1 MNIKNAITKT
11 YMDFSQKPIW
21 QKILILIFLIGI
33 VWFGLSR
40 LTGTSDSQTQYQT
53 AQAEVGTLVVSVTGS
68 GQVSTANNG
77 TISTLATGVVS
88 KVYVK
93 DGDEVKA
100 GDKIAELDLDLLGQQ
115 NAQSALSAYQ
125 SAKNNVET
133 AKANMYSLQSSMFTN
148 WDAFMKI
155 AQNGTYQYEDGS
167 PNNINRSLPEFHI
180 ANDNWLASEAKYKT
194 QQNVVNQSQ
203 IALSAA
209 WSEYQQK
216 SPTIYAP
223 ISGKVAGLS
232 LQEGSVIVAS
242 TNTSNAA
249 QSATKIAT
257 VKTKAMPTVTINLT
271 EIDVP
276 KISIGDKATIT
287 FDALPDKTFTGKVVS
302 IDTAGSVSS
311 NVTTYPT
318 VIILDTASDQML
330 PNMAASASIIVKR
343 KNNALLVPVSAVK
356 TLNGESTVQVMDKKG
371 NVISKTVEVG
381 LSSDTQTEIIS
392 GISEGE
398 TVVTSTVQTG
408 ASATRSTGTTSP
420 FSMFG
425 GNRSG
430 NAVRINR

>member
-1 MNIKNAITKT
+1 MKAIRTLFHSFTKLT
-11 YMDFSQKPIW
+11 LV
-21 QKILILIFLIGI
+21 QKILVLILFVGGTIFA
-33 VWFGLSR
+33 VTR
-40 LTGTSDSQTQYQT
+40 LMSNADSQARYQT
-53 AQAEVGTLVVSVTGS
+53 ATAEKGTLVVSVTGS

-115 NAQSALSAYQ
+115 NAQSALSTYQ

-148 WDAFMKI
+148 WDTFMTI

-167 PNNINRSLPEFHI
+167 PNNLNRSLPEFHI
-180 ANDNWLASEAKYKT
+180 ANDNWLASEAKYKI

-242 TNTSNAA
+242 SNTSNAA

-257 VKTKAMPTVTINLT
+257 VKTKAKPTVTINLT

-276 KISIGDKATIT
+276 KIKIGDKATVT
-287 FDALPDKTFTGKVVS
+287 FDALPDKTYTGKVVS
-302 IDTAGSVSS
+302 IDTAGNVSS

-318 VIILDTASDQML
+318 VIILDVESDRIL
-330 PNMAASASIIVKR
+330 PNMAASASIITQR
-343 KNNALLVPVSAVK
+343 KNDVLLVPIAAVK
-356 TLNGESTVQVMDKKG
+356 TTNGETTVQVVDKNKK
-371 NVISKTVEVG
+371 ISSKTVEVG
-381 LSSDTQTEIIS
+381 LSSDTQSEITS
-392 GISEGE
+392 GLTEGE

-408 ASATRSTGTTSP
+408 TTSTRTTTASP

-430 NAVRINR
+430 NTIRLNR